1 MQAVTNI
8 GTLIADSP
16 ENSHSE
22 PYVVGTDVS
31 VRQIVTWEKSGIK
44 AEAIALQEWL
54 SLAQVYA
61 ALAYYYANLQETA
74 DSTQTIV
81 ERLGGHPQHILQDA
95 PPDLSERENRKA
107 AIAAYLTQRQSHR
120 SP

>member
-31 VRQIVTWEKSGIK
+31 VQQIVTWKKSGLK
-44 AEAIALQEWL
+44 AEAIALQEQL

-61 ALAYYYANLQETA
+61 ALAYYYANLQEIH
-74 DSTQTIV
+74 STQTIV
-81 ERLGGHPQHILQDA
+81 ERLGGHPQHVLQDA

-120 SP
+120 SQ